1 MTVLLGREF
10 VGKFRKIRSVVSVL
24 SIASMLAGPALA
36 DPVTLDQAL
45 LRGLERSPEVGQA
58 QARIGAAEAA
68 RDQARRSWFPTIEL
82 DGAAGFRHLEN
93 DARVNLGLSSLD
105 EKPLYATIGVNQP
118 VFDFGRRANETRARN
133 ARLNSAG
140 WEEQAT
146 GEEAAYGI
154 ARAYLQV
161 LVQQRIV
168 QSSQDNLEFHA
179 ALAADVSEGVDK
191 GAMSISERQ
200 QAQERVQGAKIFLAQ
215 ATTDLATAT
224 AELTLLVGMANI
236 ELSTPP
242 DASAILP
249 GSLDLAL
256 AEAAN
261 SDPRLRTMSGRL
273 EEAKWTAKR
282 AHAELLPIFGLQG
295 KASGGKDF
303 EGYRGTT
310 RDYSLLFSMR
320 WNLFDGGVTAA
331 RIREA
336 ERNTDGAGF
345 ALAQTR
351 RDSELQVR
359 KAWLGLQ
366 NWRSRLENQQARF
379 EAANAV
385 RDTYRAQF
393 GIGRRSLLDLL
404 DAQGAV
410 YNASVEAEA
419 ARAGTLLAEY
429 GVLAQLGRLRAFFG
443 IGKTTVDP
451 KLYGPR

>member
-68 RDQARRSWFPTIEL
+68 RDQAKRSWFPTIEL

-236 ELSTPP
+236 EVSTPP

-256 AEAAN
+256 VEAAN

-282 AHAELLPIFGLQG
+282 AHAEL
-295 KASGGKDF
+295 
-303 EGYRGTT
+303 
-310 RDYSLLFSMR
+310 
-320 WNLFDGGVTAA
+320 
-331 RIREA
+331 
-336 ERNTDGAGF
+336 
-345 ALAQTR
+345 
-351 RDSELQVR
+351 
-359 KAWLGLQ
+359 
-366 NWRSRLENQQARF
+366 
-379 EAANAV
+379 
-385 RDTYRAQF
+385 
-393 GIGRRSLLDLL
+393 
-404 DAQGAV
+404 
-410 YNASVEAEA
+410 
-419 ARAGTLLAEY
+419 
-429 GVLAQLGRLRAFFG
+429 
-443 IGKTTVDP
+443 
-451 KLYGPR
+451 